1 MTVTESPPFPA
12 VSVKHE
18 AASPKASIISERAF
32 TIGIVAGE
40 ASGDILG
47 AGLIQSLR
55 RRYPNAR
62 FAGIG
67 GEEMQAE
74 GFHSLVPMD
83 RLSVMGL
90 VEVLERLRELVS
102 IRKRVRDYFL
112 TTPPAIVIGIDSPDF
127 TIGLELQLREAG
139 IRTAH
144 YVSPSVWAW
153 RRKRIHKIA
162 RAVDKM
168 LTLFPFEAR
177 FYEEHDVP
185 VACVGH
191 PLADAIPM
199 EPDTQAYRQSL
210 DLDASAP
217 VLAILPGSRAGEV
230 ERLGELFLAA
240 ARWLQSRTPDL
251 QLVIPCVNRARQ
263 MQLEALLDAM
273 DVKLPVRL
281 VLGRSRDVMAAA
293 DVVLLA
299 SGTATLE
306 AMLLK
311 KPMVVGYR
319 LNSFTYFLASHLVKV
334 PHVALPNLLARR
346 ELVPEL
352 LQDKATPEA
361 LGQAV
366 LDRLTP
372 GPDIDA
378 LKEAFSELHDMLRR
392 NANERAAEALVPLI
406 EGGVDGRR

>member
-1 MTVTESPPFPA
+1 MPA
-12 VSVKHE
+12 SRIVSYR
-18 AASPKASIISERAF
+18 PL

-47 AGLIQSLR
+47 AGLIRSLR
-55 RRYPNAR
+55 QRYPNAH

-67 GEEMQAE
+67 GEEMQAA

-102 IRKRVRDYFL
+102 IRRRVRDYFL
-112 TTPPAIVIGIDSPDF
+112 ITPPAIVIGIDSPDF
-127 TIGLELQLREAG
+127 TIGLELRLRQAG

-177 FYEEHDVP
+177 FYEEHGVP

-199 EPDTQAYRQSL
+199 EPDTRAARRSL
-210 DLDASAP
+210 ELDTSAP

-230 ERLGELFLAA
+230 ERLGGLFLAA
-240 ARWLQSRTPDL
+240 AHWLQSRQSDL

-263 MQLEALLDAM
+263 LQIEALLDSM
-273 DVKLPVRL
+273 DVRLPVRL
-281 VLGRSRDVMAAA
+281 VLGRSREVMAAS

-319 LNSFTYFLASHLVKV
+319 LNSFSYFLASRLVKV

-352 LQDKATPEA
+352 LQDNATPEA

-366 LDRLTP
+366 LDRLKP
-372 GPDIDA
+372 GPDVDS
-378 LKEAFSELHDMLRR
+378 LKVAFAELHELLRR

-406 EGGVDGRR
+406 EGEAGDDR